1 MSNSM
6 HCIFQLL
13 DGEKCGSD
21 VKVIKLIISVRP
33 RKTQRAALFSQKTRC
48 PV

>member
-1 MSNSM
+1 M

-21 VKVIKLIISVRP
+21 VKVTELDYFGEAKE
-33 RKTQRAALFSQKTRC
+33 KTVCGAVQSKD
-48 PV
+48 